1 MEIDIWIQDCHGG
14 GLEEE
19 DQLYTNQMS
28 HSEVLKDPAKDGH
41 EAADT
46 TEPLNMFDYSR
57 LIFTLRGPHLI

>member
-1 MEIDIWIQDCHGG
+1 MEIDIWIQDSHGG

-28 HSEVLKDPAKDGH
+28 HSEVLEDPAKDRH

-46 TEPLNMFDYSR
+46 AEPWKMF
-57 LIFTLRGPHLI
+57 H